1 MADEARQI
9 VLTDS
14 QSRQLIEFY
23 GESAGGESVMLRAA
37 PDLGGGYLEVI
48 VLGVDG
54 EPTHLSSASCSRPN
68 ARKPPGAPSHSG
80 QLGSACS
87 GGAGGLSQSYLTRF
101 RFSSVAIARPARLLD
116 SRSIGLPPRQDV
128 SASQRVAATS
138 GVNGICPDTPW

>member
-37 PDLGGGYLEVI
+37 PELGGGYLEVI

-54 EPTHLSSASCSRPN
+54 EPT
-68 ARKPPGAPSHSG
+68 
-80 QLGSACS
+80 
-87 GGAGGLSQSYLTRF
+87 
-101 RFSSVAIARPARLLD
+101 
-116 SRSIGLPPRQDV
+116 SIK
-128 SASQRVAATS
+128 RVLFPT
-138 GVNGICPDTPW
+138 